1 MIKADHLIPRRVF
14 PAEIDSVR
22 ERQKELLSK
31 HRDVPLLERC
41 NRIWDNYSEFRKNR
55 ARDLRFG
62 YGDQLADIITV
73 DGKQMT
79 YREYLLRTGNF
90 AIQTNQIKNK
100 VDTVVGVMVKEHS
113 EPVCHAVDRNEQQF
127 GEVVTEA
134 VQANCRKNRMTTLYK
149 QWMRDMV
156 IGGGLAVGYEVYD
169 DKSGPNRRMDSW
181 SKYVNP
187 HTFFSDSQ
195 GVDPRMWDTSLI
207 GYFYGLTRSEI
218 LSRFANSQGDADI
231 LAAIYP
237 DAFHVFRNEAS
248 IDVDDK
254 FEDGDIAWMQ
264 GSDPTLCYV
273 CEVWTKESRK
283 MIRILDTNSAE
294 EEEIIHFDDYEYRRL
309 IKEENEARRKLA
321 ETSGWTKDK
330 SYKIPYIIGDGY
342 GNTKEERNG
351 QFIEEYWYCRILA
364 KDGTVLWEGE
374 SPYAD
379 GLHPFTVYAFPYTDG
394 KITSYMHD
402 AVDLNLAMNRSLVL
416 HDWLTRSQAKGFTVV
431 PRSILPKNVT
441 EKEFARAWTSIDDL
455 VFIDLQPGQEG
466 LFPQTYFS
474 PAQNFDVSNILA
486 TYSRL
491 METGTPVNGAI
502 QGKSP
507 NSGTSGVLY
516 EQMVANSST
525 PIAAL
530 MEGFH
535 EFTENLLVK
544 KMKNIIQFYDVARFE
559 KIAGQID
566 SIFNADLNLE
576 KIGDIEYDL
585 HIREG
590 SNTPVFREV
599 MEGELINFLNAGF
612 ISFEEFLE
620 ESARPYSD
628 RILQKRQARQAEM
641 AEAAAQQ
648 GMASPQQMEE
658 AQMAAAGQMPAA
670 PQRPVPR
677 ETPETMAPRP
687 F

>member
-1 MIKADHLIPRRVF
+1 MIKADHLIPRRVL
-14 PAEIDSVR
+14 PADIDSVR
-22 ERQKELLSK
+22 ERKKSLLSEN
-31 HRDVPLLERC
+31 RDVPLLERC
-41 NRIWDNYSEFRKNR
+41 QRIWDNYSDFRKNR
-55 ARDLRFG
+55 SRDLRFG
-62 YGDQLADIITV
+62 YGDQLGDIITV

-113 EPVCHAVDRNEQQF
+113 EPVCHAVDRAEQQF
-127 GEVVTEA
+127 GEVITEA

-149 QWMRDMV
+149 QWMRDVV
-156 IGGGLAVGYEVYD
+156 IGGGLAVAYEVYD
-169 DKSGPNRRMDSW
+169 DKTGPNRRMDSW
-181 SKYVNP
+181 SKYINP

-195 GVDPRMWDTSLI
+195 GVDPRGWDTSII
-207 GYFYGLTRSEI
+207 GYFYGLTRAEI
-218 LSRFANSQGDADI
+218 LSRFATSEQDANY

-237 DAFHVFRNEAS
+237 NAFHVFRTEAS
-248 IDVDDK
+248 REIDER
-254 FEDGDIAWMQ
+254 FEDGDITWMH

-283 MIRILDTNSAE
+283 MIRLLDTNSAE
-294 EEEIIHFDDYEYRRL
+294 EEEIIHYDDYEYRRL
-309 IKEENEARRKLA
+309 VKEENEARRKLA
-321 ETSGWTKDK
+321 EGSPGWSKAKAGT
-330 SYKIPYIIGDGY
+330 IPYIIGDGY

-351 QFIEEYWYCRILA
+351 AFIEEYWYCRIIA
-364 KDGTVLWEGE
+364 IDGTVLWEGE

-379 GLHPFTVYAFPYTDG
+379 GLHPFSVYAFPLTDG

-431 PRSILPKNVT
+431 PRAILPKNVS
-441 EKEFARAWTSIDDL
+441 EAEFARAWTSIDDL
-455 VFIDLQPGQEG
+455 VFIDLKPGQED
-466 LFPQTYFS
+466 LFPKTYFS

-502 QGKSP
+502 QGKNP

-535 EFTENLLVK
+535 EFTESLLVK
-544 KMKNIIQFYDVARFE
+544 KMKNIIQFYDVRRFE
-559 KIAGQID
+559 IIAGKID
-566 SIFNADLNLE
+566 SLVGSDLKLE
-576 KIGDIEYDL
+576 RIADIEYDL

-620 ESARPYSD
+620 ESARPYAD
-628 RILQKRQARQAEM
+628 KILQKRQARQAEM
-641 AEAAAQQ
+641 EQAAAAQGGVPPEAAAQ
-648 GMASPQQMEE
+648 MP
-658 AQMAAAGQMPAA
+658 AAGMPPAA

-677 ETPETMAPRP
+677 DTPETLEARP